1 MEVGALD
8 ARIDALAGSH
18 ELLLDKV
25 ELGVVRCI
33 RSKARLA
40 LGNDIDGREPAP
52 NGPGQRGRCQVRDRE
67 QQVDRRAVRVRCGSI
82 RSSERDDGCH
92 PAI

>member
-1 MEVGALD
+1 MEEGAAD
-8 ARIDALAGSH
+8 ARIDALAGAH

-25 ELGVVRCI
+25 ERGVVHGI

-40 LGNDIDGREPAP
+40 LGDDIAGCVPAP

-67 QQVDRRAVRVRCGSI
+67 Q
-82 RSSERDDGCH
+82 
-92 PAI
+92 